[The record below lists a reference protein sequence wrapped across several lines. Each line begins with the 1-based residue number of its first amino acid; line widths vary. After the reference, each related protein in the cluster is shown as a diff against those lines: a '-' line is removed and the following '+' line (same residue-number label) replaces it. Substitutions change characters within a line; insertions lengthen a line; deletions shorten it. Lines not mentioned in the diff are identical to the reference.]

1 MDLNLEFTSHILK
14 NKDSLLLILGKNYD
28 FSLIDFAVKGFS
40 PIRATCICI
49 LEFYKT
55 YNTMITIDQVET
67 FVMNICAKQDQ
78 AKEIL
83 AYFKQAFDYDT
94 TSNFSFILD
103 NIKKEFGLYT
113 LRNTLLDSTT
123 SLDAQDLNTTMSKIQ
138 KGLSRVTLLEDKE
151 VVEGNLATSLD
162 EFYNKYK
169 QIQSG
174 QINVGLKTG
183 FPSFDKFTG
192 GLKNGELD
200 IVMGG
205 SNEGKSVFLLN
216 VAHYVHTMLNKNVI
230 YFSVELP
237 KEQIIRRYLAL
248 SANINIDR
256 FRDGILTPAENDRLI
271 KTMEAFKQRQN
282 MFYIVDNPTCTA
294 DSIAAK
300 YEELSLKNKI
310 DLIIIDYLG
319 IMKPKKSTGQKWEE
333 LGNIALD
340 VRHIARQYEVPVL
353 TAMQVKQEAIKNAK
367 NPVYNMTD
375 MANSF
380 MVIHHADTVLSIKL
394 KDPVAAMQG
403 LSVIDMTANLAKVRD
418 GQKGNFEINAMFA
431 NMRME
436 EPPNVTF

>member
-28 FSLIDFAVKGFS
+28 FSLIDFSVKGFS

>member
-14 NKDSLLLILGKNYD
+14 NKDSLLTILSKNYD
-28 FSLIDFAVKGFS
+28 FNLIDFSVKGFS
-40 PIRATCICI
+40 PIRATCICTV
-49 LEFYKT
+49 EFYRT
-55 YNTMITIDQVET
+55 YNTMITLDQVET
-67 FVMNICAKQDQ
+67 FVTNICAKQDQ
-78 AKEIL
+78 AKAIMT
-83 AYFKQAFDYDT
+83 YFKQAFDYNT
-94 TSNFSFILD
+94 TSNFEFILD

-113 LRNTLLDSTT
+113 IRNTLLDSTA
-123 SLDAQDLNTTMSKIQ
+123 SLDAQDLSSTVNKIQ
-138 KGLSRVTLLEDKE
+138 QGLSKVTLLNDKE
-151 VVEGNLATSLD
+151 VVEGNLSASLD
-162 EFYNKYK
+162 DFYDKY
-169 QIQSG
+169 QRIQRG
-174 QINVGLKTG
+174 EINIGLKTG

-216 VAHYVHTMLNKNVI
+216 VAHYIHTMLNKNVI

-237 KEQIIRRYLAL
+237 KDQIIRRYLAL

-256 FRDGILTPAENDRLI
+256 FREGILTPEENTRLI
-271 KTMEAFKQRQN
+271 NTMNDFKQRQN

-319 IMKPKKSTGQKWEE
+319 IMKPKKSSGQKWED
-333 LGNIALD
+333 LGQIALD
-340 VRHIARQYEVPVL
+340 VRHIARQFEVPVL

-418 GQKGNFEINAMFA
+418 GQKGNFEISAMFA

-436 EPPNVTF
+436 EPSNVNF

>member
-28 FSLIDFAVKGFS
+28 FSLIDFSVKGFS

-83 AYFKQAFDYDT
+83 AYFKQAFDYET